1 MFNAVLNGGSKGGIV
16 VLESMP
22 FSKYRQ
28 ALLNPTHNQR
38 GAKTANT

>member
-1 MFNAVLNGGSKGGIV
+1 MFNAILDGGSKGGIV

-28 ALLNPTHNQR
+28 AILNPTSSQR
-38 GAKTANT
+38 GAETANV